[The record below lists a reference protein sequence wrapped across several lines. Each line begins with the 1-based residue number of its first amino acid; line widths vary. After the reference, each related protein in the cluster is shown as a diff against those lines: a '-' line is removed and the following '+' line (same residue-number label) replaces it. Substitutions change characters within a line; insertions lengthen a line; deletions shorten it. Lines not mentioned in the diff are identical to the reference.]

1 MSLAENPEA
10 QPPKTTPSRYGRLV
24 EAFRFPDI
32 RTLWV
37 STVSNQ
43 LGQGMQQVV
52 LGWLVF
58 EMTGSG
64 GMVGVIFAARS
75 APNLIVGLA
84 AGSITDRLDRRI
96 LMQLSLWGTVLANL
110 TAAFLL
116 FTNQLTVWQLMLITF
131 MLGTLQAFH
140 MTARQVYVYDI
151 VGASGAVSGIALI
164 SLAQRV
170 GQVFGALLAGA
181 LIEWQGSDVSFLLM
195 GLSYAFGALT
205 LYALRHAGE
214 SAPLQREPMLENL
227 LNYFRAL
234 KSNRVML
241 SLMIST
247 AAAETLGFSHQV
259 ILPILAIEVLQVGA
273 GGLGVLTA
281 FRFVGGALGVVALAV
296 MGQIRRRGVLLLAA
310 LALFGIGQ
318 VWLGQSI
325 NFLMALALVTFVNAM
340 AALTDVLHQ
349 SLLQLSVSNEQ
360 RGRAMGSWIVGIG
373 TAPVGQL
380 QIGYLSELTS
390 ARIALLVNGVGL
402 AVLALIMGVVMP
414 RLRRL

>member
-1 MSLAENPEA
+1 MSLAENPGV

-64 GMVGVIFAARS
+64 GMVGAIFAARS

-110 TAAFLL
+110 AAAFLL

-131 MLGTLQAFH
+131 LLGTLQAFH

-151 VGASGAVSGIALI
+151 VGANGAVSGIALI

-170 GQVFGALLAGA
+170 GQVFGALLAGW
-181 LIEWQGSDVSFLLM
+181 LIEWQGSGVSF
-195 GLSYAFGALT
+195 
-205 LYALRHAGE
+205 
-214 SAPLQREPMLENL
+214 
-227 LNYFRAL
+227 
-234 KSNRVML
+234 
-241 SLMIST
+241 
-247 AAAETLGFSHQV
+247 
-259 ILPILAIEVLQVGA
+259 
-273 GGLGVLTA
+273 
-281 FRFVGGALGVVALAV
+281 
-296 MGQIRRRGVLLLAA
+296 
-310 LALFGIGQ
+310 
-318 VWLGQSI
+318 W
-325 NFLMALALVTFVNAM
+325 
-340 AALTDVLHQ
+340 
-349 SLLQLSVSNEQ
+349 
-360 RGRAMGSWIVGIG
+360 
-373 TAPVGQL
+373 
-380 QIGYLSELTS
+380 
-390 ARIALLVNGVGL
+390 
-402 AVLALIMGVVMP
+402 
-414 RLRRL
+414 